1 MGLRLVQLGWG
12 WSNWGGAGPVGVGTG
27 PMEVSWSEAGAIGGA
42 GTIGVSWFGWG
53 GGCPVGRRDGAFG
66 VVELW

>member
-1 MGLRLVQLGWG
+1 
-12 WSNWGGAGPVGVGTG
+12 
-27 PMEVSWSEAGAIGGA
+27 MEVSWSEAGAIGGA